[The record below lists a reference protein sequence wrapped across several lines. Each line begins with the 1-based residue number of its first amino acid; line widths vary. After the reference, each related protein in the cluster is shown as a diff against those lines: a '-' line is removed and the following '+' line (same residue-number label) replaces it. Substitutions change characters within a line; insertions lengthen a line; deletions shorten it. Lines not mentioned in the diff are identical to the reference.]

1 LGRDVTVNINGAG
14 LMTIWTGPVTVPFGL
29 PESVPFTVIVVVPG
43 VVGVPVIVQF
53 VMLNPAGSVPAVIM
67 QV

>member
-1 LGRDVTVNINGAG
+1 
-14 LMTIWTGPVTVPFGL
+14 MTIWTGPVTVPFGL

-53 VMLNPAGSVPAVIM
+53 VMLNPAGSVPAVIK